1 MTEPNANHTRS
12 FRLANLL
19 VMNLIPLYGVFF
31 LGWDAKLLI
40 LSYFLETLILIS
52 FHSVRLWYVHGR
64 WGNTPEVQEK
74 RQKFQPT
81 AGGSSLPPNILPLF
95 LLVFCG
101 IFIFVQ
107 TLILGGFAERAF
119 PEGIFTAMYRAAK
132 GELAWVLGGFAVM
145 QLFVFTHEIISGKY
159 AGMPAE
165 ELFFQPIRRIFVQQF
180 TVILGGFVVMFGGG
194 TAYLF
199 VLVLVNI
206 AADLFGFFIDNA
218 KLKAALVQG
227 DPEREKQYEEM
238 KKVLGD
244 GN

>member
-1 MTEPNANHTRS
+1 MAASNPTPSKIGRLTEV
-12 FRLANLL
+12 L

-31 LGWDAKLLI
+31 LGWDAKLFI
-40 LSYFLETLILIS
+40 LSYFLETMILIL
-52 FHSVRLWYVHGR
+52 FHSVRLWYVHAR
-64 WGNTPEVQEK
+64 WGNTPEVLEQ

-81 AGGSSLPPNILPLF
+81 NGNSSLPPNILPLF

-119 PEGIFTAMYRAAK
+119 PDGIFTAMYRAAQ
-132 GELAWVLGGFAVM
+132 GELAWVLGGFAVV
-145 QLFVFTHEIISGKY
+145 QLFIFMREIISSKY

-165 ELFFQPIRRIFVQQF
+165 ELFFQPFRRIFVQQL